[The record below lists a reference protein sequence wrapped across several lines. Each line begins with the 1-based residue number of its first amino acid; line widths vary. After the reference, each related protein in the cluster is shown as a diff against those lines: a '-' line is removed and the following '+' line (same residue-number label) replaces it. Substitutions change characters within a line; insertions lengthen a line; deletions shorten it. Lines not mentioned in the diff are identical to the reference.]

1 MPGMQKCKA
10 MGPQVAVE
18 KARDA
23 ASKPTMSEVQIAWTE
38 SRRTE
43 VPGKSVVD

>member
-1 MPGMQKCKA
+1 